1 MSPRSSS
8 RSSGPLMGRNGLRA
22 AARRGPGNV
31 AARLPDYSGQH
42 LCAPSIDTL
51 EWAVLP
57 ATRRNSAMGT
67 LLAGK
72 VGVVTGS
79 GRGIG
84 RGIALALAREGAKV
98 VVNDVGCDLG
108 GRGTDADPAAAVCKE
123 IAALGSEA
131 VPSYDSVADF
141 TAAGNIIKTALDA
154 WGRCDVLVNNAGIIR
169 DRAIVNMSE
178 EEFDAVI
185 AVHLKGGW
193 NCCRH
198 ALPVMKEQ
206 KFGRVINIVS
216 SAGLRGNFGQSNYG
230 AAKAG
235 LMGLTFVIA
244 VEFMKGN
251 AEGKYSITANALAPA
266 GMTRMVGTIPGMEGR
281 PVPPE
286 MNPELN
292 GPIVAFLASDRAA
305 HVNGQVFG
313 RRGYAYTL
321 FQTPKPLAALYKEGG
336 MSAEE
341 IARNFDAAFTEHL
354 SVPGIPQTA
363 AMKQAQ
369 AAAAAKK

>member
-1 MSPRSSS
+1 
-8 RSSGPLMGRNGLRA
+8 
-22 AARRGPGNV
+22 
-31 AARLPDYSGQH
+31 
-42 LCAPSIDTL
+42 
-51 EWAVLP
+51 
-57 ATRRNSAMGT
+57 MGT

-84 RGIALALAREGAKV
+84 RGIALALAREGARV

-108 GRGTDADPAAAVCKE
+108 GRGTDADPAAGVCKE

-141 TAAGNIIKTALDA
+141 TAAGNIIKTALDT

-193 NCCRH
+193 NCCLH
-198 ALPVMKEQ
+198 AL
-206 KFGRVINIVS
+206 
-216 SAGLRGNFGQSNYG
+216 
-230 AAKAG
+230 
-235 LMGLTFVIA
+235 
-244 VEFMKGN
+244 
-251 AEGKYSITANALAPA
+251 
-266 GMTRMVGTIPGMEGR
+266 
-281 PVPPE
+281 PE

-363 AMKQAQ
+363 AMK
-369 AAAAAKK
+369 

>member
-1 MSPRSSS
+1 
-8 RSSGPLMGRNGLRA
+8 
-22 AARRGPGNV
+22 
-31 AARLPDYSGQH
+31 
-42 LCAPSIDTL
+42 
-51 EWAVLP
+51 
-57 ATRRNSAMGT
+57 MGT

-84 RGIALALAREGAKV
+84 RGIALALAREGARV

-108 GRGTDADPAAAVCKE
+108 GRGTDADPAAGVCKE

-141 TAAGNIIKTALDA
+141 AAAGNIIKTALDA
-154 WGRCDVLVNNAGIIR
+154 WGRCDILVNNAGIIR
-169 DRAIVNMSE
+169 DRAIVNMTE

-206 KFGRVINIVS
+206 KFGRIINIVS

-292 GPIVAFLASDRAA
+292 GPLIAFLASDRAA

-321 FQTPKPLAALYKEGG
+321 FQTPKPLAAMYKEGG
-336 MSAEE
+336 MTAEE
-341 IARNFDAAFTEHL
+341 IARNFDAAFGEHL

-369 AAAAAKK
+369 AAAAAAKK